1 MLSEPVKALFE
12 SNTNARHAGDADRLA
27 EEHKPN
33 GVHVLTDLPYGIP
46 DQLRKLDLYRPET
59 QHEPLPVIID
69 FHGGGLYHGDKQ
81 NTMCR
86 DMYLAKYG
94 FAVVNANYR
103 LVKANYTM
111 RLTQLSGRMSTRM
124 TMAWIRMLC
133 F

>member
-27 EEHKPN
+27 KEHKPN

-81 NTMCR
+81 NTIPCV
-86 DMYLAKYG
+86 A
-94 FAVVNANYR
+94 
-103 LVKANYTM
+103 
-111 RLTQLSGRMSTRM
+111 
-124 TMAWIRMLC
+124 IC
-133 F
+133 I